1 MNRSSPNLSST
12 PASMAAA
19 RGAGMW
25 RISLSNQ
32 PLMPHRVISKEEMMK
47 APMASARLKLPRLV
61 MSRAA
66 PGVDQAV
73 STGVR

>member
-1 MNRSSPNLSST
+1 
-12 PASMAAA
+12 
-19 RGAGMW
+19 MW